1 VHAANPSQHETFR
14 LDFLEFQYSEK
25 FQVHMLEFMVLDLND
40 TLDDASV
47 VFRVW
52 VDLGLQSEVR
62 FSIVHV
68 TLDVDDFLKHTEDV
82 AFSMFDRVEKEMI
95 FPESGG

>member
-25 FQVHMLEFMVLDLND
+25 FQVHVLEFMVLDLND

-47 VFRVW
+47 IFRVW
-52 VDLGLQSEVR
+52 VEIGLQSEVR

-68 TLDVDDFLKHTEDV
+68 ALYVDDFFKHTKDV